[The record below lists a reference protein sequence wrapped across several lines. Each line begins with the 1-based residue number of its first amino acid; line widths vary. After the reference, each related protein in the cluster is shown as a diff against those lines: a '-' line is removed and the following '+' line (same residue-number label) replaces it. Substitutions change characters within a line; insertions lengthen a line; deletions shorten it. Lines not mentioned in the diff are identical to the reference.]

1 MNVNSWLSS
10 SAEHGDQHRSTRV
23 LHPDQGGYGLAQ
35 LASSAVLCCNDIYFP
50 YKQKTDAERLFFVE
64 CFGY

>member
-1 MNVNSWLSS
+1 MNVNNWLSS

-23 LHPDQGGYGLAQ
+23 QHLNPGGYGLAQ
-35 LASSAVLCCNDIYFP
+35 LASPLRFVAMKSIF
-50 YKQKTDAERLFFVE
+50 KQKTDARRLFFVE